1 MTTFTNNNQSVSV
14 DALFVDLTP
23 EEAQNISGGW
33 GFWKKVKKIVKDPTT
48 KTVAKTT
55 AKVIF
60 GRPLP

>member
-1 MTTFTNNNQSVSV
+1 MMTANNNQPISVE
-14 DALFVDLTP
+14 DLFVDLAP

-33 GFWKKVKKIVKDPTT
+33 GFWKKVKKIVKSPTT

-55 AKVIF
+55 AKVIL